1 MAKRKL
7 TTKIKAESKA
17 LKGDLNKYVK
27 IGNADKVQDEK
38 NDKDKNN
45 NKDE

>member
-7 TTKIKAESKA
+7 IEKIKAESEK
-17 LKGDLNKYVK
+17 LNGDLNNYLK
-27 IGNADKVQDEK
+27 IGNADKEQDEK

-45 NKDE
+45 YKDE